1 MGRTEK
7 SRLDSRAR
15 LVVPQAFREMLGLKE
30 GDEVFITLD
39 EENERLIVQPRTAEE
54 LVVIEI
60 VMGDE
65 PGTLA
70 RLAKTLSDLGVDL
83 VSSESRSTS
92 RGKAAAWRV
101 VCNASSVRDK
111 NELKRRLEKSGAKTV
126 RFQKA

>member
-1 MGRTEK
+1 MK
-7 SRLDSRAR
+7 K
-15 LVVPQAFREMLGLKE
+15 QFRFSYELHKFSISLLGF
-30 GDEVFITLD
+30 VSF
-39 EENERLIVQPRTAEE
+39 AEE